1 MAWTTRA
8 KRGSSLPGDAASSLQ
23 GRPMKALQIL
33 ANIRR
38 IGTTGSGDDLA
49 SDEAI

>member
-1 MAWTTRA
+1 
-8 KRGSSLPGDAASSLQ
+8 
-23 GRPMKALQIL
+23 MKALQIL

-38 IGTTGSGDDLA
+38 ISTTGSGDDDLA

>member
-1 MAWTTRA
+1 VQ
-8 KRGSSLPGDAASSLQ
+8 RGVILASDAASSLQ
-23 GRPMKALQIL
+23 GRPMRALQIL

-38 IGTTGSGDDLA
+38 VSTTGSGDDDLV